1 MRMIKRNEIPMRY
14 SLLHDIVPTYQ
25 TDASGNIIYDN
36 VDGELVPRDTGK
48 TRARYEAP
56 VPFTAN
62 VNFTGQSEIR
72 YAVYGLSKGKYDA
85 TLYVEKGK
93 LPLTETSIIFI
104 EAEPEYSE
112 DGYVKLESADYRV
125 VRTVDSLNYTT
136 YLLRC
141 AERTENNENP

>member
-1 MRMIKRNEIPMRY
+1 MRMTKRNTLPMKY

-25 TDASGNIIYDN
+25 TDANGDIIYDN
-36 VDGELVPRDTGK
+36 VDGRLVARDTGK
-48 TRARYEAP
+48 TRARYDEP
-56 VPFTAN
+56 VDFTAN

-93 LPLTETSIIFI
+93 LPLDETSIVFI
-104 EAEPEYSE
+104 YAEPEYSE
-112 DGYVKLESADYRV
+112 DGYVKIESADYRV
-125 VRTVDSLNYTT
+125 VRAIDSLNYTT